1 MSTQPFV
8 SGQQAQKVN
17 IEAMS
22 STSVPNIPSLQNVGT
37 SSYIESM
44 TNPVHVPEVCDQNI
58 HQRPST
64 IENNNEYSVGLD
76 VAPDLLLSALAMQ
89 ATGDQPAH
97 VETLPVAD
105 DSQYEHPA
113 GWYSY

>member
-1 MSTQPFV
+1 MPTQSFIL
-8 SGQQAQKVN
+8 GQQAQKIN
-17 IEAMS
+17 LEAMS

-44 TNPVHVPEVCDQNI
+44 AGPVHVPEVCDQNI

-113 GWYSY
+113 GWCHY